1 MGLDCI
7 EVSDSAGGEKFGQ
20 SVAAAGAAATGIT
33 NLFVVVEKVPLFRIV
48 PNSDGFRRRR
58 RLPTTFPAI

>member
-7 EVSDSAGGEKFGQ
+7 EVADSAGGEKFGQ
-20 SVAAAGAAATGIT
+20 SVAAAGAAAGIT

>member
-7 EVSDSAGGEKFGQ
+7 EVADSAGGEKFGQ
-20 SVAAAGAAATGIT
+20 SVAAAAAGIT

-58 RLPTTFPAI
+58 RRLPTTFPAI